1 VPFRRTTTSGIESSE
16 PACAPAGGRLPARTW
31 PARHGRALGLFA
43 YLLAA
48 VAMLGR
54 TWFGGHLGQRLV
66 GGGGDPLGFVWFLAW
81 LPHAVANGQSPFFTT
96 ALMAPGGAN
105 LLNSASIP
113 LPSLLLWPL
122 TAIGGPDLSYDV
134 LVTLGLG
141 LSAWAA
147 FIALCRVTRHRGSA
161 WIGGAVYGFGGYM
174 AGQATAHANLLIAV
188 FPPVAAMLADDVR
201 HTRRPWR
208 TGALVGCCAAA
219 QLYVDEEILATTVIM
234 ALVAAIVICLSARPA
249 RATVARYARAAFA
262 AATVF
267 ALIAGPAVAYQLFG
281 DQHVRGRLVTAGR
294 YVNDLASF
302 VVPSS
307 VNLLS
312 TAGSRH
318 LTGGFSGYDGESGA
332 YLGVPLLLLLLFAA
346 WRLRRRALLLVV
358 LGIAAAVFSL
368 GPHLRVL
375 GHDTGVLLPW
385 VIPNHLPLLE
395 NAVPDRFNLYVWLAA
410 AALLALAIDEF
421 VVRPPLGSRLLAV
434 VVVGAALVAIL
445 PAPTPTEVVKTPPVL
460 TSAVVLRRYVPPGST
475 VLIEPSTD
483 GQVGMYAQARS
494 GFAYRIPDG
503 GVFVPNDDGVSYGMR
518 QGPLLYAVAAL
529 GGVAS
534 TRAGRTSEDARCLA
548 ALASDPAP
556 RGGCRAHY
564 RDAIAVLG
572 VNAVVVLDRGGRS
585 EVGRYTRFFAALLG
599 PPARASGARVFVVRS

>member
-1 VPFRRTTTSGIESSE
+1 
-16 PACAPAGGRLPARTW
+16 
-31 PARHGRALGLFA
+31 
-43 YLLAA
+43 
-48 VAMLGR
+48 
-54 TWFGGHLGQRLV
+54 
-66 GGGGDPLGFVWFLAW
+66 
-81 LPHAVANGQSPFFTT
+81 
-96 ALMAPGGAN
+96 
-105 LLNSASIP
+105 
-113 LPSLLLWPL
+113 
-122 TAIGGPDLSYDV
+122 
-134 LVTLGLG
+134 
-141 LSAWAA
+141 
-147 FIALCRVTRHRGSA
+147 
-161 WIGGAVYGFGGYM
+161 
-174 AGQATAHANLLIAV
+174 
-188 FPPVAAMLADDVR
+188 
-201 HTRRPWR
+201 
-208 TGALVGCCAAA
+208 
-219 QLYVDEEILATTVIM
+219 
-234 ALVAAIVICLSARPA
+234 
-249 RATVARYARAAFA
+249 
-262 AATVF
+262 
-267 ALIAGPAVAYQLFG
+267 
-281 DQHVRGRLVTAGR
+281 
-294 YVNDLASF
+294 
-302 VVPSS
+302 
-307 VNLLS
+307 
-312 TAGSRH
+312 
-318 LTGGFSGYDGESGA
+318 
-332 YLGVPLLLLLLFAA
+332 VPLLLLLLFAA
-346 WRLRRRALLLVV
+346 WRLRRRALLLGV

>member
-1 VPFRRTTTSGIESSE
+1 
-16 PACAPAGGRLPARTW
+16 
-31 PARHGRALGLFA
+31 
-43 YLLAA
+43 
-48 VAMLGR
+48 MLGR

-134 LVTLGLG
+134 LATLGLG

>member
-1 VPFRRTTTSGIESSE
+1 VPFRRTTTRGIESSE
-16 PACAPAGGRLPARTW
+16 TASTPARRAPLRAW
-31 PARHGRALGLFA
+31 PARHARALGLFA

-96 ALMAPGGAN
+96 ALMAPRGAN
-105 LLNSASIP
+105 LLDSASIP

-122 TAIGGPDLSYDV
+122 TALGGPDLSYDA
-134 LVTLGLG
+134 LATLGLA

-147 FIALCRVTRHRGSA
+147 FIALWRVTRHHGSA
-161 WIGGAVYGFGGYM
+161 WVGGAVYGFGGYM

-208 TGALVGCCAAA
+208 TGALIGCCAAA
-219 QLYVDEEILATTVIM
+219 QFYVDEEILATTVIM
-234 ALVAAIVICLSARPA
+234 ALVAAIVIWLSARPA
-249 RATVARYARAAFA
+249 RATIARYARAALA
-262 AATVF
+262 AATVL

-318 LTGGFSGYDGESGA
+318 LTSGFSGYDGESGA

-346 WRLRRRALLLVV
+346 WRLRRRALLLGV

-375 GHDTGVLLPW
+375 GHDTGILLPW

-445 PAPTPTEVVKTPPVL
+445 PAPTPTEVVKTPAVL
-460 TSAVVLRRYVPPGST
+460 TSEVVLRRYVPPGST

-548 ALASDPAP
+548 ALARNPAP

-564 RDAIAVLG
+564 RAAIAVLRI
-572 VNAVVVLDRGGRS
+572 NAVVVLDSSGRS
-585 EVGRYTRFFAALLG
+585 EVDRYTRFFAALLG
-599 PPARASGARVFVVRS
+599 PPARTPGARVFVVRA